1 MKLQKLNLNYLTLII
16 SYFFLLKLNTSLLI
30 SESLSINYFFLNF
43 FKGFKLLNLIEISI
57 ISIPVLFIRNK
68 EFNFG
73 ILFSYTLYLLLF
85 VPFVILFLDSNSNII
100 EIFFQHI
107 DLTTSYISIEKK
119 NFILFTFILTINFC
133 ILLFF
138 TSNKKMILKKIL
150 NFDEKMFR
158 KILLINFLS
167 FFCFML
173 FIIIKEYNQLYEINY
188 RSKLSG
194 LMGYFFYWNI
204 ICFLPILF
212 LIENKKILKYLIL
225 LSYIFAFIIFKIKV
239 LILFFGFLFFKDL
252 IYYRIVKSKDLL
264 KTLLSTL
271 SVFLIFSFLINF
283 FSWFVLE
290 LKDPIYFQRTFI
302 TQPKNL
308 LIYLDFFTNNETTM
322 LSHIGLISKFT
333 QNDLNI
339 YDLLRNFY
347 KGGSPTSNLYAVEG
361 IASFGIFGVFFSTF
375 LLVSLARILSYLIN
389 EEEEKYLYLS
399 LFFQSVYM
407 VDSPFFPNLITYGIG
422 ITILLAL
429 IRFKKKD
436 GNF

>member
-85 VPFVILFLDSNSNII
+85 VPFVIFFLDPNLNMIK
-100 EIFFQHI
+100 IFFQHI
-107 DLTTSYISIEKK
+107 DLNTSYISIEKK

-239 LILFFGFLFFKDL
+239 LILFFGFLIFKDL

-290 LKDPIYFQRTFI
+290 LKDPIYFQRLFVA
-302 TQPKNL
+302 QPKNL

-322 LSHIGLISKFT
+322 LSHIGLTSKFT
-333 QNDLNI
+333 QNNLNI
-339 YDLLRNFY
+339 FDLLRNFY

-361 IASFGIFGVFFSTF
+361 IASFGIWGIFFSTF
-375 LLVSLARILSYLIN
+375 LLVSLAKILTYLIA

-399 LFFQSVYM
+399 IFFQSVYIINT
-407 VDSPFFPNLITYGIG
+407 PFFTNLITYGIV
-422 ITILLAL
+422 IIILLTL
-429 IRFKKKD
+429 IRFKKKNE
-436 GNF
+436 NF

>member
-85 VPFVILFLDSNSNII
+85 VPFVIFFLDPNLNMIK
-100 EIFFQHI
+100 IFFQHI
-107 DLTTSYISIEKK
+107 DLNTSYISIEKK

-239 LILFFGFLFFKDL
+239 LILFFGFLIFKDL

-290 LKDPIYFQRTFI
+290 LKDPC
-302 TQPKNL
+302 L
-308 LIYLDFFTNNETTM
+308 LYT
-322 LSHIGLISKFT
+322 
-333 QNDLNI
+333 
-339 YDLLRNFY
+339 
-347 KGGSPTSNLYAVEG
+347 SP
-361 IASFGIFGVFFSTF
+361 
-375 LLVSLARILSYLIN
+375 
-389 EEEEKYLYLS
+389 
-399 LFFQSVYM
+399 
-407 VDSPFFPNLITYGIG
+407 SP
-422 ITILLAL
+422 
-429 IRFKKKD
+429 RD
-436 GNF
+436 